1 MVLQNFSK
9 EFLIAACVF
18 FSFLEF
24 SPEYL
29 KSAEELCLDQ
39 VLGNPG
45 WVLFHI
51 LPPMHMRPKQKT
63 MFLAYILRN
72 VTIPE
77 SAATEFLTPTAVYQ
91 DLA

>member
-9 EFLIAACVF
+9 EFPIAACVF

-24 SPEYL
+24 SPESL

-39 VLGNPG
+39 VPG
-45 WVLFHI
+45 SPGRVLF
-51 LPPMHMRPKQKT
+51 PPMHMRPKHKT

-77 SAATEFLTPTAVYQ
+77 SAATEFLTSTAVYQ